1 MKPLCTTPH
10 APHSSRHS
18 TQPHTPPLDRFA
30 PSYCHARLTHAALGD
45 CIDTLWSKISSAK
58 DSISTCESA
67 RGRIDILTKILSEL
81 HGQIE
86 ASAQQRCQQ
95 RDARACA
102 DREMRRALGRS
113 EWMPF
118 NTWLE
123 RALHLP
129 KTLKDMDD
137 ASTVASS
144 VASET
149 DDDSEDAPPPN
160 PGVWRVRVKQ
170 NLDLCEQRDRN
181 YAELKTPRGST
192 ADETSDL
199 FSVVSAH
206 LDQTKKPPEVR
217 SAIKI
222 SGSTDMRHCPFG
234 TAKGQPSTFM
244 PLKGNALTTV
254 DGVLLDAE
262 DQLCE
267 LCSAVQMDLFRI
279 AHTEAF
285 THNGNIMED
294 TLLLI
299 LHPLLWCIGMAVH
312 PCIEV
317 IDGRKGMGPEV
328 YICVDGKWYVGYGD
342 LIISIRYPDGLVL
355 VIGAVEM
362 KQTLQAG
369 YPLGQCSAQVF
380 HFMGRQTEG
389 TPHDASIIAEG
400 SPPLCIGE
408 VTNGLASVLLSYV
421 GSTPPDGGDSAV
433 MRLFHLE
440 VSEKRRAL
448 QAAMLAMKRSM
459 ASVQNVMKRP
469 GQPDLGGVD
478 AAPAPDHNSQPAT
491 YATMARR
498 PPEAAGVAVRKEE
511 PQSKTRSGPS
521 KKAAPLKKA
530 PPSEGCRPPVPAS
543 RRRDHDPPPGGGRR
557 RQSATPSTAA
567 AGRPVRG
574 SSIGQIVKGGTGAS
588 RSGRREGG
596 RNHAC
601 GGRPKPQLTDVTNG
615 ERTSGVWTITAP
627 APQIF
632 ELVPQVDVGAW
643 AVEVPCGRC
652 ERPPLPGVDGAADAG
667 SRTS

>member
-1 MKPLCTTPH
+1 M
-10 APHSSRHS
+10 A
-18 TQPHTPPLDRFA
+18 
-30 PSYCHARLTHAALGD
+30 HAALGD
-45 CIDTLWSKISSAK
+45 CIDTLWTKISSAK

-86 ASAQQRCQQ
+86 ASAVQQCMD

-102 DREMRRALGRS
+102 VREQQGTLGRS
-113 EWMPF
+113 KWMSF
-118 NTWLE
+118 DTWLE

-129 KTLKDMDD
+129 RTLKDMDD
-137 ASTVASS
+137 ASTVAPS

-217 SAIKI
+217 TAIKT
-222 SGSTDMRHCPFG
+222 SGSTDMRQCPFG

-262 DQLCE
+262 GQLCK

-279 AHTEAF
+279 AHTEAS
-285 THNGNIMED
+285 THNGNIVED
-294 TLLLI
+294 TLLMI
-299 LHPLLWCIGMAVH
+299 LHPLLWCIAMAVD

-317 IDGRKGMGPEV
+317 IDGRKGTGPEV
-328 YICVDGKWYVGYGD
+328 YVCVDDKWYVGYGD

-389 TPHDASIIAEG
+389 TPHDASIIAEA

-530 PPSEGCRPPVPAS
+530 PPSEGCRPPAS
-543 RRRDHDPPPGGGRR
+543 RRRDQDPPRGGGRS
-557 RQSATPSTAA
+557 RQSAPASTAA

-574 SSIGQIVKGGTGAS
+574 SSTGQIVEGGTEGGMGTS
-588 RSGRREGG
+588 RSGRRGGG
-596 RNHAC
+596 RNHAS
-601 GGRPKPQLTDVTNG
+601 GGRPKPQLTDITNG

-667 SRTS
+667 SRPS

>member
-1 MKPLCTTPH
+1 L
-10 APHSSRHS
+10 A
-18 TQPHTPPLDRFA
+18 
-30 PSYCHARLTHAALGD
+30 HAALSD
-45 CIDTLWSKISSAK
+45 CIDTLWSKIGSAK
-58 DSISTCESA
+58 DSISTCKSA
-67 RGRIDILTKILSEL
+67 IERIDILTEILSEL

-86 ASAQQRCQQ
+86 ASALQRCEK
-95 RDARACA
+95 RDVRAFA
-102 DREMRRALGRS
+102 EREMRQRLGLS

-118 NTWLE
+118 KTWLE
-123 RALHLP
+123 RALRLP

-149 DDDSEDAPPPN
+149 DDDSEDAPPAN

-170 NLDLCEQRDRN
+170 NVNLCEQLDLN
-181 YAELKTPRGST
+181 YGELKTPRGST
-192 ADETSDL
+192 AEETSDM

-217 SAIKI
+217 AAIKNAG
-222 SGSTDMRHCPFG
+222 GSTDMRRCPFG

-244 PLKGNALTTV
+244 SLKGSALTTV
-254 DGVLLDAE
+254 DGVLLDTE
-262 DQLCE
+262 GKLCE

-279 AHTEAF
+279 AHTEAS
-285 THNGNIMED
+285 THNGNIVED

-312 PCIEV
+312 PCIDV
-317 IDGRKGMGPEV
+317 IDGRKGTGPEV
-328 YICVDGKWYVGYGD
+328 YVCVDGKWYVGYGD
-342 LIISIRYPDGLVL
+342 LIIIIRYPDGLVL

-369 YPLGQCSAQVF
+369 SPLGQCSAQVF

-389 TPHDASIIAEG
+389 TPHDASIIADS

-421 GSTPPDGGDSAV
+421 GSTPLDGGDSAM

-440 VSEKRRAL
+440 VSQEHRAL

-469 GQPDLGGVD
+469 GQPDLGGGD
-478 AAPAPDHNSQPAT
+478 AAPAPDHNSQP
-491 YATMARR
+491 ARR

-530 PPSEGCRPPVPAS
+530 PPSEGCRPPVPES
-543 RRRDHDPPPGGGRR
+543 RRRDQDPPPGGGRR
-557 RQSATPSTAA
+557 RQSDTASTAA

-574 SSIGQIVKGGTGAS
+574 SSTGQIVKGGTGAS

-643 AVEVPCGRC
+643 AAEVPCGRC

-667 SRTS
+667 SRPS